1 MRVLLRGDVVGV
13 GRRGDIVNVADG
25 YARNFLFPTG
35 QALKATEG
43 IEGQATSMRK
53 ARDMRIAQDEQS
65 ARAQAEALTGATV
78 TIAARA
84 SANGRLFGSVAAAE
98 IADALVAQ
106 KGVQVERES
115 IALGE
120 PIKSVG
126 VSEVPIR
133 LFGDLSVSIS
143 VEVTAAD

>member
-1 MRVLLRGDVVGV
+1 MRVLLRGDVEGV
-13 GRRGDIVNVADG
+13 GRRGDIVNVSDG

-43 IEGQATSMRK
+43 IEGQATSMRR
-53 ARDMRIAQDEQS
+53 ARDLRTAQDEQA
-65 ARAQAEALTGATV
+65 ARTPADALSGVTL

-84 SANGRLFGSVAAAE
+84 GANGRLFGSVAAAE

-106 KGVQVERES
+106 TGIEVDRES
-115 IALGE
+115 IVLSDS
-120 PIKSVG
+120 IKSVG
-126 VSEVPIR
+126 LVEVPIR
-133 LFGDLSVSIS
+133 LFGDLSVSVS

>member
-1 MRVLLRGDVVGV
+1 MRVLLRGDVEGV
-13 GRRGDIVNVADG
+13 GRRGDIVNVSDG

-43 IEGQATSMRK
+43 IEGQATSMRR
-53 ARDMRIAQDEQS
+53 ARDLRTAQDEQA
-65 ARAQAEALTGATV
+65 ARTQADALSGVTL

-84 SANGRLFGSVAAAE
+84 GANGRLFGSVAAAE

-106 KGVQVERES
+106 TGIEVDRES
-115 IALGE
+115 IVLSDS
-120 PIKSVG
+120 IKSVG
-126 VSEVPIR
+126 LVEVPIR
-133 LFGDLSVSIS
+133 LFGDLSVSVS